1 MSLSSEETPDL
12 TLDTPV
18 EIVRELIASRER
30 LLAMSE
36 SELLIASEI
45 AYRNVDY
52 TLAITAMMR
61 LLDIVPGKAEHH
73 FRLGVLQRCAQQ
85 AGAAERALRRA
96 IALNPQYEPAHIEL
110 VALLNLNDEIEKAL
124 TALAAQEHAIGVSP
138 TLAVLRAGLLRRS
151 KRPAEA
157 LAALQP
163 HLDTGVDSEVLYA
176 AAELAL
182 EMRRW
187 HDAVAYARELCARSP
202 DVKAYR
208 RLFAHALCVARQ
220 FEEAIPILEQQLRE
234 DAADIEAV
242 RLLSISFAE
251 TGRYHQALESAVRAT
266 QLSPESSEFWHRAA
280 EVARIL
286 GHTAEAEAWL
296 AHALALDP
304 TNPALLISHA
314 HLLAGL
320 GRLNDALA
328 AIDTAK
334 RLYPDEA
341 SLRELQIMFLSRL
354 NEEFVVAENPS
365 DTIGPMPKIRR
376 GATIGNNEG
385 LSALL
390 HGARVQCRVI
400 AALTM
405 REMAH
410 RTAHSK
416 FGLVSAIVEPSLQIV
431 MLGIVLKIFNNG
443 RPPLGNDLFFFY
455 STGVLPYYLFL
466 HIVEH
471 TQNVYLDNA
480 SVLQV
485 PRIRRADLVI
495 AVALAELLI
504 GAMTTTFV
512 FGLFFA
518 LGYGEDSDIAQA
530 IFAYLAT
537 WLFALGIGM
546 IGSVINNLTRLWE
559 RSWVTVARFLYFLS
573 GIFFIPQMMPDWIR
587 EILVWNPLLVGIEW
601 FRSGLFFGYSPP
613 WIDKPFMLTIS
624 FACLVT
630 GLVLER
636 GLRKRLRVSHY

>member
-1 MSLSSEETPDL
+1 
-12 TLDTPV
+12 
-18 EIVRELIASRER
+18 VRALIASRES
-30 LLAMSE
+30 LLAMSA

-45 AYRNVDY
+45 AYRSKDY
-52 TLAITAMMR
+52 TLAIAAMTR
-61 LLDIVPGKAEHH
+61 LVDFVPGKAEHH
-73 FRLGVLQRCAQQ
+73 FRLGVLQRCAGE
-85 AGAAERALRRA
+85 ASAAEQAFRQA
-96 IALNPQYEPAHIEL
+96 IALNPEYEPAHIEL
-110 VALLNLNDEIEKAL
+110 VALLSSNNEIEKAF
-124 TALAAQEHAIGVSP
+124 TALAAQEQAIGSSP
-138 TLAVLRAGLLRRS
+138 ALLGLRVMLLRLT

-157 LAALQP
+157 LAVLQP
-163 HLDTGVDSEVLYA
+163 HLDENASSEILYA

-182 EMRRW
+182 EIHRLQ
-187 HDAVAYARELCARSP
+187 DALAYARRLCVRSP
-202 DVKAYR
+202 DVKAHR
-208 RLFAHALCVARQ
+208 RLLAHALCVARQ
-220 FEEAIPILEQQLRE
+220 FDEAIPILERQIRE
-234 DAADIEAV
+234 DPADIEAI
-242 RLLSISFAE
+242 RLLGISFTE
-251 TGRYHQALESAVRAT
+251 TGRYHQALQSAVRAT
-266 QLSPESSEFWHRAA
+266 QLSPQSSEFWHRAA
-280 EVARIL
+280 EVAKIL

-296 AHALALDP
+296 AHALELDP
-304 TNPALLISHA
+304 TNPALLVSHA

-328 AIDTAK
+328 AIDAAT
-334 RLYPDEA
+334 RLYPSET

-354 NEEFVVAENPS
+354 NEEFVTPENPS
-365 DTIGPMPKIRR
+365 DAVRPMPRIRR
-376 GATIGNNEG
+376 GSTIGNGQGSNTF
-385 LSALL
+385 L

-400 AALTM
+400 AALTV
-405 REMAH
+405 REMSH

-443 RPPLGNDLFFFY
+443 RPPLGNDLFYFY

-471 TQNVYLDNA
+471 TQNIYVDNA
-480 SVLQV
+480 NVLQV

-518 LGYGEDSDIAQA
+518 LGYGEDGDIAQA

-546 IGSVINNLTRLWE
+546 IGSVINNLTKIWE
-559 RSWVTVARFLYFLS
+559 RSWTTIARFLYFLS
-573 GIFFIPQMMPDWIR
+573 GIFFIPQMMPDWVR
-587 EILVWNPLLVGIEW
+587 EILVWNPLLIGIEW

-613 WIDKPFMLTIS
+613 WIDKPFMLAVS
-624 FACLVT
+624 FACLVA

-636 GLRKRLRVSHY
+636 GLRKRLRVSYY